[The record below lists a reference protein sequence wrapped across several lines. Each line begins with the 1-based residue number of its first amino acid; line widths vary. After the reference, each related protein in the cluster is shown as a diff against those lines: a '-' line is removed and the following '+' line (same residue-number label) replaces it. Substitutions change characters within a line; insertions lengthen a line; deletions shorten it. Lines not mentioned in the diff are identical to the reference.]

1 MKIAIGIVTY
11 NNEKYELEM
20 WLRSLYKAIDE
31 TNDDVSFC
39 LYWIDNGETTNTF
52 NECKFAHNIP
62 SQGNVG
68 YTVAINTLIKEAI
81 SDNSITHFQ
90 SSNPDGVFH
99 PDFFKNIVDFSLK
112 YPLSII
118 ESSQFP
124 EEHPK
129 KYDPI
134 TYDTNWA
141 SGAATL
147 YPIEII
153 KKVGLMDETFF
164 MYCEDVDFSWRT
176 RLEGFGVKH
185 CPNALYGHHVI
196 NRIASKTITKY
207 FYESGR
213 YLAIKWG
220 AEEFTT
226 WCEKT
231 LLDEQI
237 YNNKNEL
244 PIITIDNDRYSND
257 EIIKVVDFSK
267 YFYFSEGRW

>member
-20 WLRSLYKAIDE
+20 WLKSLYTAIKE
-31 TNDDVSFC
+31 ANGNVEFC
-39 LYWIDNGETTNTF
+39 LFWIDNGESTNTF
-52 NECKFAHNIP
+52 NNCKFAKKMP
-62 SQGNVG
+62 SKGNVG
-68 YTVAINTLIKEAI
+68 YTAAINTLIKEAI
-81 SDNSITHFQ
+81 SDSSITHFQ
-90 SSNPDGVFH
+90 SANPDGVFH
-99 PDFFKNIVDFSLK
+99 PDFFKGILEFSCK
-112 YPLSII
+112 YPNSII

-134 TYDTNWA
+134 SYDTNWA

-153 KKVGLMDETFF
+153 KKVGLMDEIFF

-196 NRIASKTITKY
+196 NRVPSKTVTKY

-213 YLAIKWG
+213 YIGAKWG
-220 AEEFTT
+220 NEKFSNF
-226 WCEKT
+226 CEKT
-231 LLDEQI
+231 LIQENI
-237 YNNKNEL
+237 YEDNEINKIKNIEL
-244 PIITIDNDRYSND
+244 KYEKNDIL
-257 EIIKVVDFSK
+257 EVVDFDNG
-267 YFYFSEGRW
+267 FYFSEGRW